1 TLPRDLA
8 PANND
13 FPLEIEIDRTKVR
26 VLVLEG
32 SSQTGFLRPAR
43 VFGGPDDDS
52 DAPYAPFRDALL
64 ADPDVQ
70 CSVFTVSPGG
80 PQPPRV
86 PTRETINLPRA
97 FPQTTA
103 ELLAYD
109 AIVLSNV
116 PRSALSDEVLDW
128 VDEWVGKRGGGL
140 LMAGGPRS
148 FGAGGWTDTVLERM
162 LPVEFL
168 GSADWDLTPA
178 ILEPTG
184 ADLHPVWRL
193 FEDERATRAALRT
206 LPESL

>member
-1 TLPRDLA
+1 
-8 PANND
+8 
-13 FPLEIEIDRTKVR
+13 IDRTKIR

-43 VFGGPDDDS
+43 VVGEPDDDS

-70 CSVFTVSPGG
+70 CTVFTVPPGG
-80 PQPPRV
+80 AAPLRV
-86 PTRETINLPRA
+86 PTRETIYLPRA

-148 FGAGGWTDTVLERM
+148 FGTGGWTDTVVERM
-162 LPVEFL
+162 LPAEFL
-168 GSADWDLTPA
+168 GSADWDL
-178 ILEPTG
+178 
-184 ADLHPVWRL
+184 
-193 FEDERATRAALRT
+193 
-206 LPESL
+206 